1 MKMGIFDRKPNVEK
15 LAAKKDVERLI
26 EALQHKDHDVRRHA
40 AYALGEIR
48 DARAVD
54 FLIQALKDQDSGVRY
69 EAARALRKIKDARAM
84 EPLIQALKDE
94 NSIRHEA
101 AEALGEIGDTR
112 AVKPLIQALTDE
124 YRNLIIEA
132 VRVFGKITERVN
144 FRDAKAVETLTSLL
158 EALKDKEIRVQ
169 LEAVEALVQIKRP
182 EVDTLEGKLFWFR
195 EMQGYLEKIRL
206 RDKSIKHISEF
217 ADKLWCPHCG
227 KPNKTEEWPING
239 DRVPFYFQK
248 EPGNHNV
255 KVQCPHCNK
264 EWYIVWDDYPGPVK
278 RLGDLV

>member
-1 MKMGIFDRKPNVEK
+1 MGIFDRKPNVEK
-15 LAAKKDVERLI
+15 LAAKKNIEGLI

-48 DARAVD
+48 DARTVES
-54 FLIQALKDQDSGVRY
+54 LIQALKDQESSVRY

-94 NSIRHEA
+94 NGIRHEA
-101 AEALGEIGDTR
+101 AEALGEIGDAR
-112 AVKPLIQALTDE
+112 ALKPLFQALTDE
-124 YRNLIIEA
+124 YSNLIIEA
-132 VRVFGKITERVN
+132 VRVFGKITERAN
-144 FRDAKAVETLTSLL
+144 FRDAKAMRTLTSLL

-169 LEAVEALVQIKRP
+169 LEAVEALVQTKRP
-182 EVDTLEGKLFWFR
+182 EVHTLQEKLFWFR
-195 EMQGYLEKIRL
+195 QMQGYLEKIMPRE
-206 RDKSIKHISEF
+206 RGSIHISEF

-255 KVQCPHCNK
+255 KVQCSHCNK
-264 EWYIVWDDYPGPVK
+264 EWYIVWDDNPGPVT
-278 RLGDLV
+278 RLEDFL